1 MDTATVHLEATI
13 GSCALNLSV
22 TVPAGPATVDDFL
35 PLLQILDDK
44 IVASAENDVQQQGKC
59 ISCQKG
65 CGACC
70 RQLVPLSPADARHN
84 ARLVENM
91 PEPRKSEIFGRFTA
105 ARRRL
110 EETGFWERLNN
121 RREWPENDVSD
132 IGVEY
137 FRLGIACP
145 FLEDESCSIHRDRP
159 LTCREYL
166 VTSPAANCS
175 QPSRD
180 SIECVPMPAKVW
192 LSAAR
197 NESAAPHE
205 RYVNWIPLIQALD
218 WADEQ
223 APPEPETA
231 GPELL
236 RRLIT
241 GLANSGTERLAKSP
255 EGATQAPAAITP
267 Q

>member
-22 TVPAGPATVDDFL
+22 GVPAGPATVDDFL

-44 IVASAENDVQQQGKC
+44 IVASAENDVELQGKC

-70 RQLVPLSPADARHN
+70 RQLVPLSPADARN
-84 ARLVENM
+84 ITRLVESM
-91 PEPRKSEIFGRFTA
+91 PEPRRSEIIGRFAA

-110 EETGFWERLNN
+110 EETGFWERLND
-121 RREWPENDVSD
+121 RRDWPENDVSD

-166 VTSPAANCS
+166 VTSPAENCS
-175 QPSRD
+175 HPSRD
-180 SIECVPMPAKVW
+180 SIDCVPMPAKVW

-197 NESAAPHE
+197 NESAAHNE

-218 WADEQ
+218 WAAEH
-223 APPEPETA
+223 APPAAETA

-241 GLANSGTERLAKSP
+241 GLANSGTETLAESSHSP
-255 EGATQAPAAITP
+255 TQAAAA
-267 Q
+267 QQ